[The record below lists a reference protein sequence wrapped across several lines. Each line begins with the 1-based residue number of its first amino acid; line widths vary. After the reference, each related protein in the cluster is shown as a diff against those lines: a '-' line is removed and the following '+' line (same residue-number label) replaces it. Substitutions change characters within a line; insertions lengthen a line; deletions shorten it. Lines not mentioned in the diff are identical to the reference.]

1 MNRLKKLWSLTAIFG
16 MVIRMIPLS
25 VFAETTEVAKVEI
38 TQAKITNAMDE
49 SITKENR
56 LNQGDAVKIQLG
68 WSLNQ
73 PALIEKGTS
82 QIIELPNNLNYPDQ
96 SGQLA
101 DMGSFQLRGN
111 QLLLTFNQNYK
122 LSVDEKTPDFSSVKL
137 YAGMLTL
144 TATTISQNIETEKV
158 SFGKNISQTLY
169 YNKQVD
175 PAADSLVEKVTPQ
188 KRGIQ
193 KELNHNLKERGINLF
208 NNMKITDLDGNEF
221 SESNPAVK
229 DANIK
234 IHFDWSLDN
243 SVDLQAGDFYEYQ
256 LPDYFSI
263 HNSVNGDLKN
273 DAGKTLGKFTLD
285 QSGKLVVTFN
295 EVGVNLS
302 DREGTIDLQTEL
314 KLVTE
319 NEEVEIVTDIKDD
332 DGEEINI
339 TIPVV
344 KGDINKTGMIN
355 ADNTVSWTIIVNEDR
370 KELRNP
376 IVTEHFPEG
385 MKLLYHSYFVMNDAG
400 VWEKSPDGFIQG
412 WEVSEKRQY
421 VYKFSKDIDI
431 MNKPVKIVV
440 NMKVTDKEK
449 LEFLNKATITGDNFL
464 ENAAEASVSFNNKE
478 NYKMC
483 TDYNVNTGIFNW
495 EAKTTY
501 SQDGGIFKDWMYQK
515 YQDPS
520 TANHYLLK
528 DTIEVYDENND
539 LVTNWT
545 YSEEPD
551 DSKTKDDKIVHFTL
565 KFADKGVYKIKYT
578 TQSFVVPVPIQTE
591 IYNTA
596 TIIDGDD
603 SEDVTGGEKV
613 AVDGTLGVDK
623 GINTKDF
630 ANHTFDWQVRV
641 NKNRILM
648 KDAVIADKFTS
659 LNGTNVSA
667 MQLIE
672 DSLEITAENGTTKK
686 LVKGTDYTLEKL
698 AGDPDYKTG
707 FTVKLINNY
716 AATTDLIIMKYKT
729 KYSIDEQNSETNG
742 PARIKFDNSVL
753 VTYTGEDG
761 RPHTDGDECA
771 VWLHKDLS
779 YNGLKFGKY
788 VPKGGEVA
796 SAYTHE
802 NPFSETIA
810 KKDSVYWTA
819 LFNTWKRELP
829 KDTTIEEALGEGQTA
844 RDIVIYDVN
853 INPSAVIVA
862 SLGTKWVEDT
872 DYKIEEKDGK
882 SVITLLKE
890 KNNPFAIFVAADA
903 AEEVYKYKNV
913 ATMTIPGMKDPLKVE
928 GMAEKSDK
936 DAWIDKSGVQGTG
949 DDYRKINWSVVLNKD
964 AHKIVEPYIQDTISV
979 NDQSFIYDDDKN
991 VVVKVYKAKSDGK
1004 NGFVKDGDAL
1014 IFAEDDKPY
1023 VSVDAVNGTQTLT
1036 IALGESISSPYIVE
1050 YQTLLDPGIK
1060 NNEKIS
1066 NSATL
1071 FGKDISIQN
1080 TSKEVVIKST
1090 DGEGTSSGKNGSL
1103 TIEKLDKDNNLITS
1117 DSAFFDL
1124 YRKDNDGNLAL
1135 LFSDIEVKGNKIIED
1150 GIEVNQI
1157 SNLRYGTYVI
1167 VENTAP
1173 NGYVKN
1179 DQKSEFVISKDQV
1192 HYTFSLVNQRQIL
1205 PGSVQLEAKKELSGR
1220 PLKAEEFSFTLKGD
1234 GNVNE
1239 TKKNDEDGKILFD
1252 EIKYDKAGTYEYTIT
1267 EETPSTPELGI
1278 TYDSTQYK
1286 VTVTVTEKAG
1296 KLEADVVYENVKAEE
1311 VPVFKNTYKA
1321 IPGSVQLEAKKEL
1334 SGRPLKAEEFSFTLK
1349 GDGNVNETKKN
1360 DEDGKILF
1368 DEIKYDKAGTYEYTI
1383 TEAIPEVKD
1392 PNITYDDT
1400 EFKVTVNVE
1409 EKAGKLVVNANYSVN
1424 GQSVDNLS
1432 FKNSYTP
1439 PKTVNK
1445 GEILLKKVDSK
1456 TGKTLANA
1464 EFKLLTDDDNP
1475 VVGYEKIVTRE
1486 DGTIFIKGLGDG
1498 SYKLIETKAP
1508 AGYQIDETPI
1518 RFSVKNSQPS
1528 QKEISK
1534 ENTRIPLSKTH
1545 GTNENNE
1552 ISTNLNTTRNTT
1564 TTKRMPATGST
1575 SSWSLILIGI
1585 FFLVSF
1591 GCILLGKLRKHS

>member
-16 MVIRMIPLS
+16 MVIGMIPLS

-144 TATTISQNIETEKV
+144 TATTIAQNLETEKV

-175 PAADSLVEKVTPQ
+175 PAADPLVEKVTPQ

-421 VYKFSKDIDI
+421 VYKLSKDI

-810 KKDSVYWTA
+810 EKDSVYWTA

-936 DAWIDKSGVQGTG
+936 DAWVDKSGVQGTG

-1135 LFSDIEVKGNKIIED
+1135 LFSDIEVKGDKIIED

-1234 GNVNE
+1234 E
-1239 TKKNDEDGKILFD
+1239 
-1252 EIKYDKAGTYEYTIT
+1252 
-1267 EETPSTPELGI
+1267 
-1278 TYDSTQYK
+1278 
-1286 VTVTVTEKAG
+1286 
-1296 KLEADVVYENVKAEE
+1296 
-1311 VPVFKNTYKA
+1311 
-1321 IPGSVQLEAKKEL
+1321 
-1334 SGRPLKAEEFSFTLK
+1334 
-1349 GDGNVNETKKN
+1349 NVNETKKN

-1464 EFKLLTDDDNP
+1464 EFKLLTVDDNP

-1498 SYKLIETKAP
+1498 SYKLIETRAP